1 MGMEVVSLLRS
12 WHPPGVAR
20 ALSLCPGPLLRFICW
35 PVRMSMWFPTDFT
48 PHPNRWEL
56 MLADKGAKRALG
68 RKKKEA
74 EREKHWAAEG
84 DKILRS
90 I

>member
-1 MGMEVVSLLRS
+1 
-12 WHPPGVAR
+12 
-20 ALSLCPGPLLRFICW
+20 
-35 PVRMSMWFPTDFT
+35 MWFPTDFT